1 MKVLHVITGLAAGG
15 AEQQVRLLCRYSR
28 TDSEV
33 AVLTGTGVVAE
44 GLLADGVPVH
54 AVGMRGNRDL
64 RGLVRLVRLVRRGR
78 FDCVHVHLFRAQV
91 HGRLAA
97 RLAGVAHVVATEHS
111 LGDRLLEGRP
121 TARPGVRTL
130 YRAAE
135 LLGDRSIA
143 VSATVARR
151 LQRWGVPPDRI
162 TVIPNGVEVERLA
175 FRPERRHRTRTEL
188 GIPAG
193 APVVGTA
200 GRLVE
205 SKRVD
210 VVIDA
215 LAVLP
220 GTWGLV
226 VGTGPA
232 ADELRHR
239 VARLGLGDRVV
250 LTGERADVAD
260 LLAAMDVFVSACPEE
275 TYGLGIVE
283 AAAAGL
289 PVVYAAC
296 PALEEQPGD
305 LAPRARRVEAD
316 SAAVAAAVAELLADP
331 ALASREP
338 APVAEVYDIR
348 RVAARLDEEYARL
361 GRDDRPPVPA
371 TREGGIR

>member
-1 MKVLHVITGLAAGG
+1 
-15 AEQQVRLLCRYSR
+15 
-28 TDSEV
+28 
-33 AVLTGTGVVAE
+33 VVAE
-44 GLLADGVPVH
+44 GLVADGVPVH
-54 AVGMRGNRDL
+54 AIGMRGNRDV
-64 RGLVRLVRLVRRGR
+64 RGLLRLVRLVRRGR

-97 RLAGVAHVVATEHS
+97 RLAGVPHVVATEHS

-121 TARPGVRTL
+121 TARPGLRAL

-143 VSATVARR
+143 VSGTVARR
-151 LQRWGVPPDRI
+151 MQRWGVPPDRI

-193 APVVGTA
+193 APVVGTV

-205 SKRVD
+205 TKRVD

-215 LAVLP
+215 LAALP

-232 ADELRHR
+232 ADELRRR
-239 VARLGLGDRVV
+239 VARLGLRDRMV

-296 PALEEQPGD
+296 PALEEQPDD
-305 LAPRARRVEAD
+305 LAPRARRVEAETT
-316 SAAVAAAVAELLADP
+316 AVAAAVAELLADP

-348 RVAARLDEEYARL
+348 RVAARLDEEYARP
-361 GRDDRPPVPA
+361 GRDDQPAVPA
-371 TREGGIR
+371 IREGGQR